1 MSNVLYN
8 ILQES
13 LNLWLAV
20 APYLLLG
27 MFIAGVLHA
36 FLGEHFI
43 GRHLGDGGFIS
54 ILKATLFGIPLP
66 LCSCGVIPVAAS
78 LKKEGA
84 SKSAVLSFL
93 VSTPTTGVDSILATY
108 SLMGPLFALF
118 RPLAAFVSGIAIGG
132 FNRLFQPETE
142 KTGGHLHPPIPSRF
156 KVKEVFRYGFI
167 ELAEDIGK
175 WVLLGVVAGGFLTVA
190 IPDGLFSRYLAVSF
204 LDFFIMLLL
213 AIPLYVCATGSIRF
227 TSAPRAPF
235 PLRRL

>member
-1 MSNVLYN
+1 MFSLLYH

-13 LNLWLAV
+13 VNLWLAV

-36 FLGEHFI
+36 FLGEHFV
-43 GRHLGDGGFIS
+43 GRHLGGGFKS

-118 RPLAAFVSGIAIGG
+118 RPLAAFVTGITIGG
-132 FNRLFQPETE
+132 FNRLFHPEE
-142 KTGGHLHPPIPSRF
+142 KKVGGHPHPPLP
-156 KVKEVFRYGFI
+156 
-167 ELAEDIGK
+167 
-175 WVLLGVVAGGFLTVA
+175 
-190 IPDGLFSRYLAVSF
+190 
-204 LDFFIMLLL
+204 
-213 AIPLYVCATGSIRF
+213 
-227 TSAPRAPF
+227 
-235 PLRRL
+235 